1 MQYINPCWQPIGGIQ
16 FPGGLDTVIGVT
28 SFIPQRD
35 YSGSNVHCADRNGIP
50 YSYFASTK
58 PAWDWIYETID
69 GKPLLLKSKMNHT
82 CQNGCGNKAF
92 LFATL
97 YVHYWHYLIV
107 SSLFYYI
114 NTK

>member
-16 FPGGLDTVIGVT
+16 YPGGLDTVIGVT

-35 YSGSNVHCADRNGIP
+35 YSNSIAHCADRNGIP
-50 YSYFASTK
+50 YSYFASTQ

-82 CQNGCGNKAF
+82 RQNGCGNKAVF
-92 LFATL
+92 VCNSLCTL
-97 YVHYWHYLIV
+97 LALSHCIKPVLLHKY
-107 SSLFYYI
+107 
-114 NTK
+114 